1 MFRQTIVPILMGL
14 ALVQCSPKPAETPPP
29 TAAKP
34 VGFAPNFAYDIALHI
49 KPEAAAKVKMLTIA
63 AKYYGLPRPET
74 ANLATA
80 AGVIEFNTDKVE
92 ASATDQ
98 TVHMTGAGMP
108 KARVKDITG
117 GSPLVQITVTDK
129 AGLISC
135 SVFQDY
141 VKTAQEK
148 PVGIWCGL
156 KT

>member
-1 MFRQTIVPILMGL
+1 MFHKAVVAALAAL
-14 ALVQCSPKPAETPPP
+14 ALAQCSPKPAAPPAP
-29 TAAKP
+29 VASKP
-34 VGFAPNFAYDIALHI
+34 VDFTYDIALHI
-49 KPEAAAKVKMLTIA
+49 KPEAAAKVKILTID

-92 ASATDQ
+92 VSATDQ
-98 TVHMTGAGMP
+98 TIHMTGEGMP
-108 KARVKDITG
+108 KDRVKDITG

-156 KT
+156 K